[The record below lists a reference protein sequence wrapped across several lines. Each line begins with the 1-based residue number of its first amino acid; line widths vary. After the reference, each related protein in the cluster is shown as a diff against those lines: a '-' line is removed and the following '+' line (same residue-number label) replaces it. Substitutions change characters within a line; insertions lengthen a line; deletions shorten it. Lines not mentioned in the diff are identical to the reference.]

1 MVLNEKDIKI
11 LDILKTNAKL
21 TTSQISKKT
30 AIPITTVHNRI
41 KKLEKLGIIKGYT
54 VKIDYEKLG
63 KPILTYILITV
74 TYTSPN
80 GKKISQQ
87 DIAKNIK
94 KLKGVEEVNITAAG
108 TDLILKARFAD
119 IKDMNDF
126 VIDKLR
132 KIEGVDKTQTIVVM
146 STV

>member
-1 MVLNEKDIKI
+1 MKLSEKDLKI
-11 LDILKTNAKL
+11 LDLLRGNAKL

-54 VKIDYEKLG
+54 VEVDYDKLG
-63 KPILTYILITV
+63 KPILTYIMVTV
-74 TYTSPN
+74 KYTLPS
-80 GKKISQQ
+80 GKKLHQQ

-94 KLKGVEEVNITAAG
+94 KLKGVDEVHITAAG
-108 TDLILKARFAD
+108 TDLIVKVRFAD
-119 IKDMNDF
+119 MKEMNEF

-132 KIEGVDKTQTIVVM
+132 TIDGVEGTKTIVVM
-146 STV
+146 SSV